1 MTAFMKPLRV
11 HLIAAAR
18 PNFMKVAPL
27 WHALKEAPD
36 FEPVLIHTGQHYDPN
51 MSDAIFAD
59 LRLPPPDH
67 HLGIGS
73 GSHAEQTGGV
83 MITYEKVALQDRPD
97 WLVVVGD
104 VNSTAACA
112 MVAAKLRFPVIH
124 LEAGLRSRDRNMPE
138 EVNRLVTDVL
148 SDVLWTPSRDAD
160 DNLKTEGV
168 SPNRITRVGN
178 IMLDS
183 FEMVR
188 PVIEAAGVAAELG
201 MEKGRFGLVTLHR
214 PSNVDDPVQLLSLVE
229 ALIRV
234 QRRLPLIFPVHPR
247 TARRL
252 AAAGL
257 RGRLESAGV
266 KLIEPASY
274 IRFMSLVTEAAAV
287 ITDSGGVQEETTY
300 LGIPCLTLRENTER
314 PITIE
319 EGTNRLVRAD
329 TLAGELDRALS
340 ETTGGAARPEYWDG
354 KAGQRC
360 LQDLRARSSF
370 AERQFSRLYPSA
382 PSLPVALRR

>member
-1 MTAFMKPLRV
+1 MKPLRV

-27 WHALKEAPD
+27 WHALSEAPD

-59 LRLPPPDH
+59 LRLPAPDH
-67 HLGIGS
+67 HLGVGS

-83 MITYEKVALQDRPD
+83 MIAYEKVALQDRPD

-112 MVAAKLRFPVIH
+112 MVAAKLCFPAVH

-148 SDVLWTPSRDAD
+148 SDVLWTPSSDAD
-160 DNLKTEGV
+160 ANLEAEGV
-168 SPNRITRVGN
+168 PARKITRVGN

-183 FEMVR
+183 FEMVKHL
-188 PVIEAAGVAAELG
+188 IEAAGVPAELG
-201 MEKGRFGLVTLHR
+201 LEKGGFGVVTLHR
-214 PSNVDDPVQLLSLVE
+214 PSNVDDPAQLLALVE

-234 QRRLPLIFPVHPR
+234 QRRLPLVFPVHPR
-247 TARRL
+247 TAQRL
-252 AAAGL
+252 KDGGL
-257 RGRLESAGV
+257 TGGIEAAGV
-266 KLIEPASY
+266 KLMEPASY

-314 PITIE
+314 PVTIS
-319 EGTNRLVRAD
+319 EGSNRLVRAD
-329 TLAGELDRALS
+329 TLEAEFSAALQARSGEW
-340 ETTGGAARPEYWDG
+340 ARPELWDG
-354 KAGQRC
+354 KAAERC
-360 LQDLRARSSF
+360 VDDLRLRSKSDAF
-370 AERQFSRLYPSA
+370 PAAGA
-382 PSLPVALRR
+382 PVTRSL